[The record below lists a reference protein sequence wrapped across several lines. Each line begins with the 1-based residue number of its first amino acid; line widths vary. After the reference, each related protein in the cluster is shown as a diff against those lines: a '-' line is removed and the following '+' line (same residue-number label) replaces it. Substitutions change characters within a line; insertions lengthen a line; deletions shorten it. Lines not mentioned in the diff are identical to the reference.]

1 MPAPSPPATRHV
13 FRPDPQMLTRQ
24 IALVLLLCVGVVLPV
39 LWGFG
44 IEEADALL
52 ATATIFAVA
61 LGISVA
67 LYLGLVPVRVEIT
80 AEAVTVCRRLRPPR
94 VLTFREIQH
103 VSYDGKQDAIRLFA
117 STKKG
122 WFDSLMADLVI
133 RTGPF
138 STADTNAMLS
148 LLDPAANDQTGR

>member
-13 FRPDPQMLTRQ
+13 FRPDPQMLARQ

-52 ATATIFAVA
+52 ATVAILAVA
-61 LGISVA
+61 LGISAA
-67 LYLGLVPVRVEIT
+67 LYLGLVPVRVAIT

-94 VLTFREIQH
+94 VLARRDIKH
-103 VSYDGKQDAIRLFA
+103 VSYDARQDAIRLFA
-117 STKKG
+117 SARKG
-122 WFDSLMADLVI
+122 WTADLSI
-133 RTGPF
+133 RTGCF
-138 STADTNAMLS
+138 STADTDAMLA